1 MGSSYYRTGHF
12 AYIPVE
18 CTPPAPAYSTCL
30 QYVWYPY
37 PYPVYW
43 GTPEVQPPGPP
54 ISPPGVPPPAPP
66 EWRPPQGPQPVGN
79 PSKEGWNPTG
89 FLNLNINIVQL
100 NKNESKGSK

>member
-1 MGSSYYRTGHF
+1 
-12 AYIPVE
+12 
-18 CTPPAPAYSTCL
+18 
-30 QYVWYPY
+30 
-37 PYPVYW
+37 VYW
-43 GTPEVQPPGPP
+43 GTPEVQPPVGYPGPPISFPEVPEQTEWSPPQGPTYGPPVGNPPGPP
-54 ISPPGVPPPAPP
+54 ISPPGVPPPAPT